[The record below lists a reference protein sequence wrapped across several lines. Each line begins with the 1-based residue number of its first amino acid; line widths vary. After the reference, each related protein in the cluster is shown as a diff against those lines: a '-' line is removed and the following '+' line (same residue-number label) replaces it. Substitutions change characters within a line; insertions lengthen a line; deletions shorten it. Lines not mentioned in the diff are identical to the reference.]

1 MTKDFSLV
9 SSRLQVSKRN
19 AGIRKTPQRP
29 GGASVRKPWHAVST
43 IVTLMTTKLITLAV
57 TLSLLSMETILP
69 ICSAVRV
76 ERA

>member
-1 MTKDFSLV
+1 MTRDFSLV

-19 AGIRKTPQRP
+19 AGIRKTPLRP
-29 GGASVRKPWHAVST
+29 GGASVRKPWHEVST
-43 IVTLMTTKLITLAV
+43 IVTLMTTKLIILAV
-57 TLSLLSMETILP
+57 TLSLLSMATILP